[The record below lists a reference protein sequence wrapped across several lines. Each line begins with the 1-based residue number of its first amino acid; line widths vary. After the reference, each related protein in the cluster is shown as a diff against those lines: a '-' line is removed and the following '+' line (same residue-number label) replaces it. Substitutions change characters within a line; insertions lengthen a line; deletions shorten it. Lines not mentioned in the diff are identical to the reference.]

1 MTIENYLKK
10 TLLFLSALAMITVKS
25 FSQSTLNDGIAAFN
39 KGLEERQAENY
50 TEALNQFDEALRIA
64 DSLGDEG
71 EELKIKVETLLPQV
85 YYQIGMSLYNQKKI
99 DEAIEKFKETIDM
112 GNKYNDGDAVMKA
125 SNALSQLYY
134 YKGSTN
140 YKQENFN
147 DALDYFRK
155 AIEMQSDN
163 VRAYYMIEAVY
174 KSLDDDDS
182 LMTAAKRSME
192 VAKAS
197 NDNKYYDGSLKLAKD
212 YFLVKANSAKDAK
225 KFEEALKYVKY
236 SLEFDAE
243 SPTTYLLLVQIY
255 SSMQNWDEEI
265 AAAEKGLEYEKK
277 DPAEQA
283 KFYYEIGNAYKEKGD
298 NEKACDAFKKASVG
312 AFKESS
318 EYQIQYVLKCG

>member
-155 AIEMQSDN
+155 AIEM
-163 VRAYYMIEAVY
+163 
-174 KSLDDDDS
+174 
-182 LMTAAKRSME
+182 
-192 VAKAS
+192 
-197 NDNKYYDGSLKLAKD
+197 
-212 YFLVKANSAKDAK
+212 
-225 KFEEALKYVKY
+225 
-236 SLEFDAE
+236 
-243 SPTTYLLLVQIY
+243 
-255 SSMQNWDEEI
+255 
-265 AAAEKGLEYEKK
+265 
-277 DPAEQA
+277 
-283 KFYYEIGNAYKEKGD
+283 
-298 NEKACDAFKKASVG
+298 
-312 AFKESS
+312 
-318 EYQIQYVLKCG
+318 

>member
-1 MTIENYLKK
+1 
-10 TLLFLSALAMITVKS
+10 
-25 FSQSTLNDGIAAFN
+25 
-39 KGLEERQAENY
+39 
-50 TEALNQFDEALRIA
+50 
-64 DSLGDEG
+64 
-71 EELKIKVETLLPQV
+71 
-85 YYQIGMSLYNQKKI
+85 
-99 DEAIEKFKETIDM
+99 
-112 GNKYNDGDAVMKA
+112 
-125 SNALSQLYY
+125 
-134 YKGSTN
+134 
-140 YKQENFN
+140 
-147 DALDYFRK
+147 
-155 AIEMQSDN
+155 
-163 VRAYYMIEAVY
+163 MIEAVY